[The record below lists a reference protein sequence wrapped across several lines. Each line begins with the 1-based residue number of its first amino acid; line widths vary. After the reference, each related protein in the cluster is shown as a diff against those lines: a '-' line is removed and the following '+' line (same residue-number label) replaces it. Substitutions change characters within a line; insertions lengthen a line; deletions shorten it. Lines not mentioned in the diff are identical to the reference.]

1 MFPVGLP
8 PLREREGDIELLAER
23 FRGLTC
29 SRYGRYISGFTARAM
44 GLLRQHEW
52 KGNIRQLE
60 HEIER
65 AVILTDDGEL
75 IDVDALSMQSSGP
88 EMAQDDAPGTVPR
101 TGALKAVIA
110 AYEKKVIEVRLTDH
124 GGNRSRA
131 SESLGISRQALQV
144 KLAKWRETSSE
155 LSGPESGLGD
165 GFDEEI

>member
-1 MFPVGLP
+1 MP
-8 PLREREGDIELLAER
+8 AER
-23 FRGLTC
+23 FRGLNSQSIRTLHFGVYRE
-29 SRYGRYISGFTARAM
+29 SD
-44 GLLRQHEW
+44 GLLQHEW

-88 EMAQDDAPGTVPR
+88 EMGQDDVSGTVPR
-101 TGALKAVIA
+101 TGALKVAIA

-131 SESLGISRQALQV
+131 SESLVSAGR
-144 KLAKWRETSSE
+144 R
-155 LSGPESGLGD
+155 
-165 GFDEEI
+165 FR